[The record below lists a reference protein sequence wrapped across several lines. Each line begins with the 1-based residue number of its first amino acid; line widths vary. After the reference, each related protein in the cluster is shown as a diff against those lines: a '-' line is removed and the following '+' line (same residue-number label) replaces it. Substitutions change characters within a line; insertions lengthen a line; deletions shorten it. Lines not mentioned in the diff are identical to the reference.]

1 MCQALV
7 WGDFPGC
14 QLFFLASSELL
25 SMAAFLT
32 RSASDKYREKI
43 ICYGDTQ
50 STYCRV
56 ESHLAAEKHKYSFFL
71 NLGKIYITC
80 KFCPF

>member
-32 RSASDKYREKI
+32 RPASENIGRKLSVMETLSPDILQGRESSWQLKNTNI
-43 ICYGDTQ
+43 
-50 STYCRV
+50 
-56 ESHLAAEKHKYSFFL
+56 LFF
-71 NLGKIYITC
+71 
-80 KFCPF
+80 

>member
-1 MCQALV
+1 MCQALL

-14 QLFFLASSELL
+14 QLLFLASSEVL

-32 RSASDKYREKI
+32 HPTSDKYREKI

-50 STYCRV
+50 SR
-56 ESHLAAEKHKYSFFL
+56 HIA
-71 NLGKIYITC
+71 G
-80 KFCPF
+80 